1 MKLFARIAAVL
12 ILFILASPVILF
24 EGCGGSSGA
33 CPDSVAPA
41 GSTIVAP
48 TISTAPSAATGTC
61 YSGLGFTVEDSESKP
76 MNGICIEI
84 TTNAAIAL
92 HTQGDFNCSNV
103 TISGGAKT
111 AIVTRTDDYGNVS
124 VDLLTAPTTSG
135 TTFFVEVAS
144 GAISNIA
151 TTPAAQ

>member
-12 ILFILASPVILF
+12 ILLILAFPVILL

-48 TISTAPSAATGTC
+48 TILNAPSTAGSC
-61 YSGLGFTVEDSESKP
+61 YSGLGFTVNDSLGNP
-76 MNGICIEI
+76 MNGICVEI
-84 TTNAAIAL
+84 TTDAAIAL

-103 TISGGAKT
+103 TSSPKT

-124 VDLLTAPTTSG
+124 VDLLTSPTTSG

-151 TTPAAQ
+151 TTPAAK